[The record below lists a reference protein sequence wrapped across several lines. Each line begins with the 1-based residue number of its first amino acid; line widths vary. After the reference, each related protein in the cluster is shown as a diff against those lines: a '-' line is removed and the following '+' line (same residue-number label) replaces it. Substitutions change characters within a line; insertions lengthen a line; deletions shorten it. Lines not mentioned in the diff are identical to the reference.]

1 MHSILKKFFL
11 IRTQD
16 RNFLKH
22 HHKNTLNNEKDIYMF
37 KFSKKAKSILYLNFL
52 NCFGCMPICSKTH
65 KRFKKIESEGEE
77 RLKKYI
83 NARYI
88 IGILQS
94 HHNALKNQIVI
105 DHNGK

>member
-1 MHSILKKFFL
+1 M
-11 IRTQD
+11 
-16 RNFLKH
+16 
-22 HHKNTLNNEKDIYMF
+22 
-37 KFSKKAKSILYLNFL
+37 
-52 NCFGCMPICSKTH
+52 CSKTH

-88 IGILQS
+88 MGILQS
-94 HHNALKNQIVI
+94 HHNALKKQMAT